1 MKKTTVSWGIK
12 LMISH
17 FRRIILTGLLAI
29 VPVALTFYILK
40 GIFTFLDNLTSPI
53 FKEMDI
59 YIPGL
64 GILLTLLLVYFL
76 GLFITN
82 ILGKRVLYWLEK
94 LIKNIP
100 LVNTI
105 YNTIKQITHAVTG
118 TAENNFQSVV
128 YIEYPRRELWTLAFV
143 TGESKNEDQIELYH
157 LFVPTTP
164 NPTSGVFIII
174 PKKDTR
180 KTELSIEEALKSVIS
195 GGMLASK
202 KHNLN

>member
-1 MKKTTVSWGIK
+1 
-12 LMISH
+12 MISH

-40 GIFTFLDNLTSPI
+40 AIFTFLDNLTSPI

-82 ILGKRVLYWLEK
+82 ILGKQVLFWLET

-105 YNTIKQITHAVTG
+105 YNTIKQITQAITG
-118 TAENNFQSVV
+118 TGENNFQSVV

-174 PKKDTR
+174 PKKDAR

>member
-1 MKKTTVSWGIK
+1 
-12 LMISH
+12 MISH

-64 GILLTLLLVYFL
+64 GLLLTLLLVYFL

-82 ILGKRVLYWLEK
+82 ILGKRVLYWFEK

-105 YNTIKQITHAVTG
+105 YNTIKQITHAITG

-174 PKKDTR
+174 PKKNTR
-180 KTELSIEEALKSVIS
+180 KTGLSTEEALKSIIS

>member
-1 MKKTTVSWGIK
+1 
-12 LMISH
+12 MISH

-105 YNTIKQITHAVTG
+105 YNTIKQITHAITG
-118 TAENNFQSVV
+118 TADNNFQSVV
-128 YIEYPRRELWTLAFV
+128 YVEYPRKKLWTLAFV
-143 TGESKNEDQIELYH
+143 TGTSVNEQKLEFYH

-164 NPTSGVFIII
+164 NPTSGIFIMI
-174 PKKDTR
+174 PKEDTLPA
-180 KTELSIEEALKSVIS
+180 EMNVEEALKTVIS
-195 GGMLASK
+195 GGMLAPGNHK
-202 KHNLN
+202 IN

>member
-1 MKKTTVSWGIK
+1 
-12 LMISH
+12 MISH

-128 YIEYPRRELWTLAFV
+128 YIEYPRKELWTLAFV
-143 TGESKNEDQIELYH
+143 TGESTNETQVEFYH

-180 KTELSIEEALKSVIS
+180 KTELNIEEALKSVIS

-202 KHNLN
+202 QHNLS

>member
-1 MKKTTVSWGIK
+1 
-12 LMISH
+12 MISH
-17 FRRIILTGLLAI
+17 LRRTILTGLLAI
-29 VPVALTFYILK
+29 APVALTFYILK
-40 GIFTFLDNLTSPI
+40 AIFSFLDNLTSPL
-53 FKEMDI
+53 FKEMNI

-82 ILGKRVLYWLEK
+82 VLGKQVLYWFEK

-100 LVNTI
+100 LVNTL
-105 YNTIKQITHAVTG
+105 YNTIKQITQAITG

-128 YIEYPRRELWTLAFV
+128 YIEYPRKELWTLAFV
-143 TGESKNEDQIELYH
+143 TGESENENQIELYH

>member
-1 MKKTTVSWGIK
+1 
-12 LMISH
+12 MISH

-128 YIEYPRRELWTLAFV
+128 YIEYPRKELWTLAFV

-174 PKKDTR
+174 PKKDAR

>member
-1 MKKTTVSWGIK
+1 
-12 LMISH
+12 MISH
-17 FRRIILTGLLAI
+17 FRRIIFTGLLAI

-40 GIFTFLDNLTSPI
+40 VVFTVLDNLTSPI

-105 YNTIKQITHAVTG
+105 YNTIKQITYAITG
-118 TAENNFQSVV
+118 TADNNFQSVV
-128 YIEYPRRELWTLAFV
+128 YVEYPRKKLWTLAFV
-143 TGESKNEDQIELYH
+143 TGTSVNEQKLEFYH

-164 NPTSGVFIII
+164 NPTSGIFIMI
-174 PKKDTR
+174 PKEDTLPA
-180 KTELSIEEALKSVIS
+180 EMNVEEALKTVIS
-195 GGMLASK
+195 GGMLAPRNHKIS
-202 KHNLN
+202 

>member
-1 MKKTTVSWGIK
+1 
-12 LMISH
+12 MIAH

-40 GIFTFLDNLTSPI
+40 GIFIFLDNLTSPI
-53 FKEMDI
+53 FKDMDI
-59 YIPGL
+59 NIPGL

-82 ILGKRVLYWLEK
+82 ILGKRVLYWLET

-105 YNTIKQITHAVTG
+105 YNTIKQITQAITG
-118 TAENNFQSVV
+118 TTANNFQSVV
-128 YIEYPRRELWTLAFV
+128 YIEYPRKELWTLAFV
-143 TGESKNEDQIELYH
+143 TGESKNESQIEFYH

-174 PKKDTR
+174 PKKNTR
-180 KTELSIEEALKSVIS
+180 KTGLSIEEALKSIIS

>member
-1 MKKTTVSWGIK
+1 
-12 LMISH
+12 MISH
-17 FRRIILTGLLAI
+17 LRRTILTGLLAI
-29 VPVALTFYILK
+29 APVALTFYILK
-40 GIFTFLDNLTSPI
+40 AIFSFLDNLTSPL
-53 FKEMDI
+53 FKEMNI

-82 ILGKRVLYWLEK
+82 ILGKQVLYWFEK

-100 LVNTI
+100 LVNTL
-105 YNTIKQITHAVTG
+105 YNTIKQITQAITG

-128 YIEYPRRELWTLAFV
+128 YIEYPRKELWTLAFV
-143 TGESKNEDQIELYH
+143 TGESENENQIELYH

-202 KHNLN
+202 KHNIN